1 MLFRSAPTS
10 NSQHL
15 EEVAEFLR
23 QVQNAQ
29 KNHVLIIAMTNMYE
43 KIDPAILRRGRFDH
57 HIEVGLPSEEEI
69 YQLLLSITK
78 NIVLSADIDLKQLAA
93 QLTGKTLADVTFI
106 IREAGLISGKNGL
119 DAITADSI
127 QTAVSHLP
135 KEEQRRRIG
144 F

>member
-1 MLFRSAPTS
+1 MESYLSDRNAPTS

-57 HIEVGLPSEEEI
+57 HIEVGLPSEE
-69 YQLLLSITK
+69 
-78 NIVLSADIDLKQLAA
+78 
-93 QLTGKTLADVTFI
+93 
-106 IREAGLISGKNGL
+106 NGL